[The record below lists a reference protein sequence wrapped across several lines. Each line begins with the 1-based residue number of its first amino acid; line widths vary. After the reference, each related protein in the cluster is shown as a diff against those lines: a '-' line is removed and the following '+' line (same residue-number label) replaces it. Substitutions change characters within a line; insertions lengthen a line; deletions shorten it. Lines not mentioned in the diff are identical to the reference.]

1 MGNLYEMD
9 QIYLDLKEI
18 ERDRIKKL
26 RKYYKK
32 SLIDLGLNFDLLS
45 LEQQKKI
52 LDFFQEMSESE
63 ETNSQIINSIKK
75 CNQIFLEK
83 ILEKLNLDNINQ
95 SSQEILEIFN
105 IILPFIINK
114 FELLIRQ
121 NGYCSIGEKFI
132 DNTFV
137 LLKFLEKMLENYG
150 EITECQSLVEQ
161 LLIDN
166 FLSSWENI
174 YFSRNITPDKRR
186 LFYETFKEF
195 LIEIEY
201 DIRTEIHVKNNHI
214 DYKNIIDS
222 FLYLHFMLNE
232 KFINEVEVYFSG
244 NTEGIKNR
252 FEKEIIEVTSNNIKF
267 KDLKTQNLKKDNQ
280 FNERIENLKNLIHK
294 LDNLNA
300 GTILKETPE
309 FLELLYIIFY
319 KNKNKIKISSV
330 SPKEKNFFTLIK
342 YVLEEKDLDEKIL
355 KVLNKYIRGAIFVA
369 TKKEEEL
376 GYILDLEKLLEKL
389 FRTVNSG
396 TLPENIYRNLKIVI
410 CLYSDRLKFLKT
422 IFKD

>member
-1 MGNLYEMD
+1 MGNLYETN
-9 QIYLDLKEI
+9 YLKEI
-18 ERDRIKKL
+18 EKDRIKKL

-32 SLIDLGLNFDLLS
+32 SLIDLGLNFDFLS

-75 CNQIFLEK
+75 CNLIFLEK
-83 ILEKLNLDNINQ
+83 ILEKLNIDNVDQN
-95 SSQEILEIFN
+95 SQEVLEIFN
-105 IILPFIINK
+105 IIFPFIINK
-114 FELLIRQ
+114 FELLIQQ

-201 DIRTEIHVKNNHI
+201 DIRIEIHVKNNHI
-214 DYKNIIDS
+214 NYKNIIDS

-232 KFINEVEVYFSG
+232 KFINDVEVYFSG

-252 FEKEIIEVTSNNIKF
+252 FEKEIIEITSNNIKF

-280 FNERIENLKNLIHK
+280 FNERIENLKKLIHK

-319 KNKNKIKISSV
+319 KNKDKIKINSV
-330 SPKEKNFFTLIK
+330 FSKEKNFFTLIK
-342 YVLEEKDLDEKIL
+342 YILEEKDLDERIL

-376 GYILDLEKLLEKL
+376 GYILELEKLLEKL

-396 TLPENIYRNLKIVI
+396 TLPENIYKNLKMVI
-410 CLYSDRLKFLKT
+410 CLYSDRLEFLKT